1 MADEGSAAPGW
12 DTPGGLGQ
20 LSLERVSVALLR
32 TPFSARAWLAAAS
45 LVLSVLVGACFF
57 AAAAVALVAGAA
69 LAGIP
74 GTATARD
81 ALTAR
86 LPARLTRFD
95 RWRMQNLNGI
105 DIGVRVSP
113 DGGRLSLRPAL
124 YQLVRFPAAAALALL
139 SYFWWANSLLFLLL
153 PVIRPARLT
162 IAVFSLKFGEVAL
175 TPGGLVAGVTIG
187 VVMVFVGVQVVRA
200 AAALDAALARAMLGP
215 SRTSVEIA
223 RLTQART
230 MAVQAAESER
240 RRIERDLHDG
250 FQPRLVSL
258 AAQIGLAMARF
269 DRDPAAARAMLGQA
283 HLEAKTAMADL
294 RGVIRGLHPPV
305 LDERGLDASLSGL
318 IIGCPVPVAVDVS
331 LARRPDA
338 TREAIAYFVA
348 AEAITNIS
356 RHSGARKAT
365 VTITDASGPLM
376 IVVEDDGQGGATAAP
391 GGGLAGL
398 AARVAAV
405 DGTLTTTSPPGGPT
419 RIEAVLP

>member
-12 DTPGGLGQ
+12 DTPGGLGPV
-20 LSLERVSVALLR
+20 SLERFSLALLR
-32 TPFSARAWLAAAS
+32 TPFSARTWLAAAS

-57 AAAAVALVAGAA
+57 AIAAVTLAAGAA

-74 GTATARD
+74 GTAAARN
-81 ALTAR
+81 ALTVR

-95 RWRMQNLNGI
+95 RWRVPHLNGI
-105 DIGVRVSP
+105 DIGVRVPP
-113 DGGRLSLRPAL
+113 DGGGRSLRPAL
-124 YQLVRFPAAAALALL
+124 YQLVRFPVAAALAVL
-139 SYFWWANSLLFLLL
+139 SYVWWANSLLFLLL
-153 PVIRPARLT
+153 PLIRPTQLT
-162 IAVFSLKFGEVAL
+162 IAVYSLKFGEIAL
-175 TPGGLVAGVTIG
+175 TPGGLAARVMLG

-200 AAALDAALARAMLGP
+200 AAAADAALARAMLGP
-215 SRTSVEIA
+215 SRTSAEIA

-258 AAQIGLAMARF
+258 AAQIGLAVARF
-269 DRDPAAARAMLGQA
+269 DRDPAAARSMLGQA
-283 HLEAKTAMADL
+283 HLEAKTALADL

-305 LDERGLDASLSGL
+305 LDERGLDAALSGL

-331 LARRPDA
+331 LARRPDV

-356 RHSGARKAT
+356 RHSRARKAA
-365 VTITDASGPLM
+365 VTITDADGPLT
-376 IVVEDDGQGGATAAP
+376 IVVEDDGQGGATPVP

-405 DGTLTTTSPPGGPT
+405 DGTLTVTSPPGGPT